1 MLCLS
6 CTTNPANHL
15 KPRLVAA
22 GLLLEQ
28 VRLGDVSPG
37 RSSEA
42 LQGLQRHGNTNK
54 ETTVAIIIVMRI
66 IDLKRIKALVIT
78 KRNNNSTYETSFSST
93 TSKTETKTKTN

>member
-6 CTTNPANHL
+6 RTTNPANHL

-42 LQGLQRHGNTNK
+42 LQGLQRH
-54 ETTVAIIIVMRI
+54 VAIIIVMRI
-66 IDLKRIKALVIT
+66 IDLKRIKTLVIT